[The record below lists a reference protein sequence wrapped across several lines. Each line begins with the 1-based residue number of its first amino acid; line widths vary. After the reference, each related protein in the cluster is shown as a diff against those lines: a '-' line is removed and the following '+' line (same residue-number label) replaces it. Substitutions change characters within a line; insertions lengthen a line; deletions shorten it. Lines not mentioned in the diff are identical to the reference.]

1 MRSHQGSLDSR
12 IDYRLRCIR
21 VEQMRS
27 ILKLSTLPDVGVE
40 ALDDT
45 EVDLGVKLDWLKD
58 AKAQLE
64 NLNVD
69 ELEHNINKSV
79 KRSDSRARGI
89 PLAAHS
95 LLNYCVL
102 ITGSKAQSL
111 HCSR

>member
-1 MRSHQGSLDSR
+1 
-12 IDYRLRCIR
+12 
-21 VEQMRS
+21 MRS

-45 EVDLGVKLDWLKD
+45 EFDLGVKLDWLKD

-79 KRSDSRARGI
+79 SLPDSRGTS
-89 PLAAHS
+89 LAAYS
-95 LLNYCVL
+95 LFNYCVL
-102 ITGSKAQSL
+102 ITGLKAQSL